1 MIKQYAMA
9 VILVFSIVLSGC
21 QNKALEEGT
30 NDMKIIEDGTQKADA
45 ITDKDI
51 ENEFDDNLD
60 QALTELEETENI

>member
-1 MIKQYAMA
+1 MIKQYAMG

-21 QNKALEEGT
+21 QNEALEEGT